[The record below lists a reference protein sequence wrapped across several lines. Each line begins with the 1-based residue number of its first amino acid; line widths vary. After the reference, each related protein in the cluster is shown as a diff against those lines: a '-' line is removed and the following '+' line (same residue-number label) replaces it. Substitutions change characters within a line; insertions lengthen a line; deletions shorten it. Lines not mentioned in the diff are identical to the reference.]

1 MQAGGQAVVIGLS
14 VPPSTHQ
21 QPALSRGSYSLPLQE
36 QGEFTQHA
44 QGEIFIRLLKGKPG
58 RRLGRRRG
66 ESAQT
71 RAGSSTPL
79 AATGAVA
86 KALLS
91 PTLAAGVSP
100 VAPSSPPWGSP
111 VSPSPGVLQRES
123 GHSGSG
129 LLLAHSV
136 ATVSKGTGTSN
147 FGPELWASRCLEAA
161 PRAGVNGEKLG
172 TPWMEWLHIS
182 PMLQP
187 QPGKCCPKTRG
198 KAGRGPGRRGAK
210 WGQGLLKGKQ
220 TPSRP
225 ITSSSCSTA
234 SLEEQGGQ
242 DQPQISLSLGPRTE
256 EPFASPVTDIPG
268 HVFQVQS
275 RKQTTK

>member
-1 MQAGGQAVVIGLS
+1 MVTGLS

-44 QGEIFIRLLKGKPG
+44 QGEIFIRLFKGKPG

-91 PTLAAGVSP
+91 PTLAAGVSL

-147 FGPELWASRCLEAA
+147 FGPAGALRQHQEL
-161 PRAGVNGEKLG
+161 G
-172 TPWMEWLHIS
+172 
-182 PMLQP
+182 
-187 QPGKCCPKTRG
+187 
-198 KAGRGPGRRGAK
+198 
-210 WGQGLLKGKQ
+210 
-220 TPSRP
+220 
-225 ITSSSCSTA
+225 
-234 SLEEQGGQ
+234 
-242 DQPQISLSLGPRTE
+242 
-256 EPFASPVTDIPG
+256 
-268 HVFQVQS
+268 
-275 RKQTTK
+275 